1 MESVASENQKE
12 TLICKNIRKANVIC
26 ESWFRLTSTMI
37 VRANADAS
45 STVIKRF
52 PPSNFA
58 EGPIRCDVFSRFLL
72 HSLPIPHALI
82 TIFIVISG
90 NHGVVAPSSSFILVF
105 GAMLQNASEFDVI
118 EITILVDGG
127 PTEKFINLVLGES
140 VSHRH

>member
-45 STVIKRF
+45 STVIERF

-72 HSLPIPHALI
+72 HSLFKGKLKI
-82 TIFIVISG
+82 TIK
-90 NHGVVAPSSSFILVF
+90 L
-105 GAMLQNASEFDVI
+105 L
-118 EITILVDGG
+118 TID
-127 PTEKFINLVLGES
+127 K
-140 VSHRH
+140 